1 MKTSVASSFAELH
14 ECHASAR
21 DELLD
26 LIQSRHLAYDVS
38 VDDLR
43 ETSGPFLTALRKAA
57 KDDEEDEGPETHIV
71 LQGPAGVGKT
81 HLAQSLRQALAGSV
95 GVQIRRKSGSEGK
108 GSLVLW
114 ICRDGI
120 RPEGVPPGTPVVR
133 VRGLSSREKR
143 RLLVERLVPRIA
155 QAHGIDPRAFLDEAV
170 LACLLR
176 GGFQEA
182 GINGGILRLE
192 RLCRRRARELSE
204 GHGHE
209 IDADWLRSVL
219 GAESAPADAPAR
231 ELPAGSVHA
240 PMVSS
245 LGGAIARIEAFASP
259 GQGHLV
265 VTGAG
270 PQAEIACK
278 VARTRLL
285 ALAPQLSMHT
295 DPLRVLDWHIHVA
308 GPTGPKDGASLGWPV
323 LVAMCSCLSGLRV
336 DASFGFTGEL
346 LLSGELVPVGFVE
359 EKFLACEREGFTRLW
374 LPRGNLAEIS
384 SDPETRGVCEITGV
398 VPDIPALKALG
409 LIARRN

>member
-1 MKTSVASSFAELH
+1 MKAAVAASFAELH

-26 LIQSRHLAYDVS
+26 LVQSRHLAYDVS

-57 KDDEEDEGPETHIV
+57 KDDEEDEGPETHII

-81 HLAQSLRQALAGSV
+81 HLAQSLRQALAGTV
-95 GVQIRRKSGSEGK
+95 GVQIRRKSGSDGK

-114 ICRDGI
+114 ICRDGA
-120 RPEGVPPGTPVVR
+120 RPEGAPPGTPVVR
-133 VRGLSSREKR
+133 VRGLSSQEKR

-155 QAHGIDPRAFLDEAV
+155 QAHGIDPRSFLDEAV

-182 GINGGILRLE
+182 GINGAILRLE

-204 GHGHE
+204 GRAHD
-209 IDADWLRSVL
+209 IDPDWLRSVL
-219 GAESAPADAPAR
+219 GAESAPADAPSR

-245 LGGAIARIEAFASP
+245 LGGAIARIEAFASV

-308 GPTGPKDGASLGWPV
+308 GPSGPKDGASLGWPV
-323 LVAMCSCLSGLRV
+323 LVAMCSYLSGLRV
-336 DASFGFTGEL
+336 EASFAFTGEL
-346 LLSGELVPVGFVE
+346 LLSGELAPVGFVE
-359 EKFLACEREGFTRLW
+359 EKFLACEREGFARLW
-374 LPRGNLAEIS
+374 IPRGNLAEIS
-384 SDPETRGVCEITGV
+384 QDPDMRGACEITGV
-398 VPDIPALKALG
+398 VPDIPALKAMG

>member
-1 MKTSVASSFAELH
+1 MKGTVAASFAELH
-14 ECHASAR
+14 ECHGSAR

-26 LIQSRHLAYDVS
+26 LVQSRHLAYDVS

-57 KDDEEDEGPETHIV
+57 KDEEEDEGPETHII

-81 HLAQSLRQALAGSV
+81 HLAQSLGQALGGTAS
-95 GVQIRRKSGSEGK
+95 VQIRRKSGAEGK

-114 ICRDGI
+114 ICRDGA
-120 RPEGVPPGTPVVR
+120 RPEGAPSTAPVVR

-143 RLLVERLVPRIA
+143 RLLVERLVPRIT
-155 QAHGIDPRAFLDEAV
+155 QAHGIDSRGFLEEPV
-170 LACLLR
+170 LFCLLR

-182 GINGGILRLE
+182 GINGAILRLE
-192 RLCRRRARELSE
+192 RLCRRRAREISE
-204 GHGHE
+204 GRGRD
-209 IDADWLRSVL
+209 IDPDWLRSVL
-219 GAESAPADAPAR
+219 GADSAPADAPYR
-231 ELPAGSVHA
+231 DLPAGSVHA

-245 LGGAIARIEAFASP
+245 LGGAIARIEAFACP
-259 GQGHLV
+259 GQGQLV

-270 PQAEIACK
+270 VQAEIACK

-285 ALAPQLSMHT
+285 ALAPHLSMHT

-308 GPTGPKDGASLGWPV
+308 GPTGPKDGVSLGWPV
-323 LVAMCSCLSGLRV
+323 LVAMCSYLSGLRV

-346 LLSGELVPVGFVE
+346 LLSGELSPVGFVE
-359 EKFLACEREGFTRLW
+359 EKFLACEREGFTRMW
-374 LPRGNLAEIS
+374 IPRGNLAEIS
-384 SDPETRGVCEITGV
+384 QDPEMRGSCEITGV
-398 VPDIPALKALG
+398 VPDIPALKAMG